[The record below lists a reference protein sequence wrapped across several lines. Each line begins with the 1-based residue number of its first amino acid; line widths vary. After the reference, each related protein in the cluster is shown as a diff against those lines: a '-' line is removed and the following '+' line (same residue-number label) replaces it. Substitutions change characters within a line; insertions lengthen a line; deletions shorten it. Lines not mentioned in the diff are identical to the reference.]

1 MMFIKVCVILFLMQS
16 TIAQKENSE
25 WDLAV
30 AIRDTVELLYSNGSL
45 LGSAAQQF
53 SQLKALTFDNIRH
66 QFVVSDV
73 DQHNDTIYSVQLT
86 RETDITPI
94 VSNLP
99 DDIQGLAID
108 PITDILYWTDTLNGT
123 INYVSLQDPSHESK
137 VLLQFDNQYPQDL
150 AIDVCRRY
158 IYWTNSELDRPTIE
172 RAKLDGQDREV
183 IIENDLFMPTGIA
196 VDHYTQRIFW
206 GDKRE
211 GIYYRIESAR
221 FDGSERRLVFE
232 GTHQKPIGVA
242 VDANAV
248 YWTDVT
254 NNALWKKHKNIDH
267 EPLKLRHFKENPM
280 GIVTKHL
287 VQNISDCAA
296 FFDALVHYNGSV
308 KEYFEVAYDNES
320 SSEVLE
326 CLNGGEF
333 INDGCLCK
341 RGFTGEKCEMQL
353 CHNYCLHGSCY
364 LSSMGAP
371 KCKCPLGF
379 RGNRCERDM
388 CVGFCLNDG
397 RCYNSPNTTF
407 DVNCQCRD
415 GFAGKRCE
423 KNVNTDDLCATF
435 CEGKH
440 PKILMD
446 HRNRLVCSCVE
457 DIDGVGDMTADEL
470 IDFGTVGLP
479 CSLNWLEKHGFIVV
493 SVFAT
498 FMMIACIVLAIFL
511 YRACRRPRI
520 NKRVVVNKNVTPL
533 TYRPQPTV
541 QQCEITI
548 EDCCNMN
555 VCDTPCYDPPQLRG
569 FQVSKK
575 DEKKILLANMENSEE
590 LY

>member
-1 MMFIKVCVILFLMQS
+1 MLIKVCVIFFLTLS
-16 TIAQKENSE
+16 VVAQKESSE

-30 AIRDTVELLYSNGSL
+30 AISDTVELLYSNGSL

-53 SQLKALTFDNIRH
+53 SHLKALTFDDIRH

-94 VSNLP
+94 LTNLP
-99 DDIQGLAID
+99 DDVQGLAID
-108 PITDILYWTDTLNGT
+108 PTTDILYWTDTLNRT

-137 VLLQFDNQYPQDL
+137 VLLQFDDQSPQDV
-150 AIDVCRRY
+150 AIDVCSRY
-158 IYWTNSELDRPTIE
+158 IYWTNSEVDRPSIE
-172 RAKLDGQDREV
+172 RASLDGQNREV
-183 IIENDLFMPTGIA
+183 VISKDLFIPTGIA
-196 VDHYTQRIFW
+196 VDHHTQRIFW

-211 GIYYRIESAR
+211 GIYYRIESAK
-221 FDGSERRLVFE
+221 FDGSAREVVFE

-248 YWTDVT
+248 YWTDV
-254 NNALWKKHKNIDH
+254 NNRALWKKHKNIDH
-267 EPLKLRHFKENPM
+267 EPLKLRHFKESPM
-280 GIVTKHL
+280 GVVTKHIIK
-287 VQNISDCAA
+287 NISDCQA
-296 FFDALVHYNGSV
+296 FFDAVEHYNGSV
-308 KEYFEVAYDNES
+308 KEYFEVAYDNDS

-326 CLNGGEF
+326 CLNGGEL
-333 INDGCLCK
+333 IDDSCLCK
-341 RGFTGEKCEMQL
+341 RGFTGERCEMQL

-379 RGNRCERDM
+379 GGNRCERDM
-388 CVGFCLNDG
+388 CIGFCLNDG
-397 RCYNSPNTTF
+397 NCHRSPNSTF
-407 DVNCQCRD
+407 DVRCACRE
-415 GFAGKRCE
+415 GYSGKRCE
-423 KNVNTDDLCATF
+423 KSLNADELCATF
-435 CEGKH
+435 CEEKR
-440 PKILMD
+440 PKLLMGR
-446 HRNRLVCSCVE
+446 RNRLLCSCE
-457 DIDGVGDMTADEL
+457 DTNGDITVDNFIDLGTIGV
-470 IDFGTVGLP
+470 P
-479 CSLNWLEKHGFIVV
+479 CSLNWLEKNGFIVV
-493 SVFAT
+493 SVFAA
-498 FMMIACIVLAIFL
+498 FMMVACVVLAVFL

-533 TYRPQPTV
+533 TYRPHQSGV

-569 FQVSKK
+569 GFQVLKK
-575 DEKKILLANMENSEE
+575 DEKKMLLANMENSEE